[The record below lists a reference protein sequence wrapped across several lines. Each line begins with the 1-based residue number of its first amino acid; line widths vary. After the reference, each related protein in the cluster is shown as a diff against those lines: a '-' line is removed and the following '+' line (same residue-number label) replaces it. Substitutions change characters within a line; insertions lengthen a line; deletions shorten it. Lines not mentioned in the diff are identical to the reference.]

1 MSGLYSSIYIY
12 IPLHGFCMDVDVGF
26 FERWFY
32 RDKLTSGVHLY
43 LIVGIGKRYSIRTP
57 FVTWTL

>member
-1 MSGLYSSIYIY
+1 ME
-12 IPLHGFCMDVDVGF
+12 VDVGF

-32 RDKLTSGVHLY
+32 RDKLTSGVHLH
-43 LIVGIGKRYSIRTP
+43 LIAGIGKRYSIRTP

>member
-1 MSGLYSSIYIY
+1 
-12 IPLHGFCMDVDVGF
+12 MDVDVGF

-43 LIVGIGKRYSIRTP
+43 LIAGIGKRYSIRTP

>member
-1 MSGLYSSIYIY
+1 MSGLYSSVYMY
-12 IPLHGFCMDVDVGF
+12 TSVYRLVMEVDVGF

-32 RDKLTSGVHLY
+32 RDKLTSGVHLH
-43 LIVGIGKRYSIRTP
+43 LIAGIGKRYSIRTP